1 MSTRKKRNS
10 RHWYIPVAFG
20 GAQGNDLRVIVVQDS
35 AKGIQ
40 NAAAQFVDVRL
51 AGVAWSASAEY
62 AFACVVA
69 LGASER
75 KGNHYSHRQPRWCA
89 DTRLAGGK
97 TNEGAV
103 GLDPRA

>member
-1 MSTRKKRNS
+1 MSTSKKGNS
-10 RHWYIPVAFG
+10 RHWYVPVALG

-51 AGVAWSASAEY
+51 TGVAWSASAEC
-62 AFACVVA
+62 AFTGVVA
-69 LGASER
+69 LWASER
-75 KGNHYSHRQPRWCA
+75 KGNHYPHRLPRWCA
-89 DTRLAGGK
+89 DTRLTGGK
-97 TNEGAV
+97 TDEGAI